1 MKRENRRKKSFKT
14 KEDKRDIRVGGGL
27 AEAVVE
33 VVGVNV
39 ITVHYLREDIIKHLK
54 IIPPPIS
61 PNVKFH

>member
-54 IIPPPIS
+54 IIPPP
-61 PNVKFH
+61 FHLM